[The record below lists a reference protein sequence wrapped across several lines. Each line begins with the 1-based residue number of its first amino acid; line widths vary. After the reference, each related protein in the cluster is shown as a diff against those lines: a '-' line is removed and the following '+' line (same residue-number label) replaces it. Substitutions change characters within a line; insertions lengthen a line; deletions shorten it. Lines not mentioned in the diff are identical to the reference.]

1 MKNTM
6 MGTAL
11 AGLMLLAAPAF
22 AQAPS
27 AAITAAVADA
37 GRPEADKAADAN
49 RKPAEMLAFAG
60 VQPGWKVAELAPG
73 AGYFT
78 RIFAKAVGAN
88 GKVFTFAPPP
98 RNPPPAGAVPLSQTY
113 TNVTALQGAYADFAV
128 PEPVDLV
135 WTSRN
140 YHDFR
145 NALGDQGIVAFNRK
159 VLAALKPGGIY
170 VVLDHAAAD
179 NAPAD
184 VGSTLHRIKE
194 STVRAD
200 VEAAGFRFV
209 GASNA
214 VRHPAD
220 DKTKRV
226 FEGDVRGVTD
236 QFVLKFQKPN

>member
-1 MKNTM
+1 MKNHL

-37 GRPEADKAADAN
+37 GRPDADKANDAN
-49 RKPAEMLAFAG
+49 RKPADMLAFAG
-60 VQPGWKVAELAPG
+60 VAPGMKVAELNPG

-78 RIFAKAVGAN
+78 RIFAKTVGAN
-88 GKVFTFAPPP
+88 GKVYTYAPPP
-98 RNPPPAGAVPLSQTY
+98 RNPPPAGAVPISQTY
-113 TNVTALQGAYADFAV
+113 TNVSPIQGVTADFAV
-128 PEPVDLV
+128 PEPVDVV

-159 VLAALKPGGIY
+159 VFAALKPGGTYI
-170 VVLDHAAAD
+170 VLDHAAAED
-179 NAPAD
+179 APAD
-184 VGSTLHRIKE
+184 VGSKLHRIKE

-209 GASNA
+209 GGSNA
-214 VRHPAD
+214 VRYASD
-220 DKTKRV
+220 DKTKPV
-226 FEGDVRGVTD
+226 FEGDVRGRTD
-236 QFVLKFQKPN
+236 QFVLKFQKP